1 MNGALDE
8 PAIILLCV
16 TLASALVVVEV
27 ALPTLG
33 LAGATG
39 TVAALLAMIGIDRAD
54 AIWWPLL
61 GSVVAVV
68 VWSALVL
75 SRRRSQAAE
84 LTALAAYAA
93 GSAGFAIANEDAPG
107 FGVAVACAIALALAF
122 SPLHRGAAALMNAP
136 AHVGMDAFVGMT
148 ARVDRW
154 QDGAGVV
161 LLQGTRWGATSAR
174 PLSLGEGDEVTVI
187 GSHGNTIEI
196 APGLGAVHPPEPP
209 SSPDPKP
216 TEEHQ

>member
-8 PAIILLCV
+8 PAIILLCA

-39 TVAALLAMIGIDRAD
+39 TVAALLAMIGIDRAN
-54 AIWWPLL
+54 ATWWPLL

-75 SRRRSQAAE
+75 SRRRSRVAE

-107 FGVAVACAIALALAF
+107 FAVAVGCAIALALAF
-122 SPLHRGAAALMNAP
+122 PPLHRGAAALMNAP
-136 AHVGMDAFVGMT
+136 AQVGMDAFIGMT

-154 QDGAGVV
+154 RDGAGVV
-161 LLQGTRWGATSAR
+161 LLQGTRWGATSAL
-174 PLSLGEGDEVTVI
+174 PLSLGVGDEVTVV

-196 APGLGAVHPPEPP
+196 APGLGAPHPPQPP
-209 SSPDPKP
+209 ATPDQNP
-216 TEEHQ
+216 TEEHP